1 MGSATP
7 TTPGYD
13 AADIERLVPESSGR
27 SGRTPFARDRARVV
41 HSAAFR
47 RLAAKTQV
55 VGPGTGDFVRNRL
68 THSLEVAQI
77 ARDLGSRLGCDAD
90 IVETAALAHDLGH
103 PPFGHNGERAL
114 HEVAVDVGGFEG
126 NAQTLRILTRLEPKT
141 ITDDGRSVGVNLTRA
156 VLDACLKYPWPLA
169 DAPRPL
175 GRHSDGQERA
185 MRKFGAYDDDLGVF
199 AWVREGAEVRRP
211 CLEAQV
217 MDLADDIAY
226 SVHDVEDAVF
236 AGRVDL
242 AGLRTST
249 EEAGGVFE
257 AVRDWYLPT
266 SDDELAAALGRLM
279 ALPEWPADAYDGRLP
294 AQVGLKALTSALI
307 GRFYA
312 TILAATYDAY
322 GTGPLTRFAAD
333 LVVPEPILVEI
344 AVLKGIAAH
353 FVMRRDERVSLLRDQ
368 RELLIGLVAALTD
381 QPKRLEPLFRARF
394 DAAADD
400 AERLRVVVDQVASLT
415 DGSARIWA
423 AELL

>member
-1 MGSATP
+1 MGPASPP
-7 TTPGYD
+7 TGYR
-13 AADIERLVPESSGR
+13 AADVERFVPESSGR

-47 RLAAKTQV
+47 RLSAKTQV

-77 ARDLGSRLGCDAD
+77 ARDLGSRLGCDPD
-90 IVETAALAHDLGH
+90 IAETAALAHDLGH

-114 HEVAVDVGGFEG
+114 HEAAVGIGGFEG

-141 ITDDGRSVGVNLTRA
+141 VTDDGRSVGVNLTRA

-169 DAPRPL
+169 DAPQPL

-185 MRKFGAYDDDLGVF
+185 MRKFGAYDDDIGVF
-199 AWVREGAEVRRP
+199 AWVREGAAARRP

-226 SVHDVEDAVF
+226 SVHDVEDAVV

-242 AGLRTST
+242 ASLRTS
-249 EEAGGVFE
+249 AGAADGVFE
-257 AVRDWYLPT
+257 AVRDWYLQAP
-266 SDDELAAALGRLM
+266 DDELAAGLGRLL
-279 ALPEWPADAYDGRLP
+279 ALPEWPTKPYDGRLP

-312 TILAATYDAY
+312 TILSATYDAY

-333 LVVPEPILVEI
+333 LVVPQAILVEI

-353 FVMRRDERVSLLRDQ
+353 FVMRRDDRVSLLRDQ
-368 RELLIGLVAALTD
+368 RDLLTALVAALSD
-381 QPKRLEPLFRARF
+381 RPERLEPLFRELF
-394 DAAADD
+394 EAATDD
-400 AERLRVVVDQVASLT
+400 ADRLRVVVDQVASLT
-415 DGSARIWA
+415 DGSARSWA
-423 AELL
+423 EQLL

>member
-1 MGSATP
+1 MTSASR
-7 TTPGYD
+7 GY
-13 AADIERLVPESSGR
+13 ASADVERLMTETEGG
-27 SGRTPFARDRARVV
+27 SGRTPFERDRARVV

-77 ARDLGSRLGCDAD
+77 ARDLGGRLGCDPNV
-90 IVETAALAHDLGH
+90 VETAALAHDLGH

-114 HEVAVDVGGFEG
+114 HEAAVDAGGFEG

-141 ITDDGRSVGVNLTRA
+141 VDSDGRSVGVNLTRA

-169 DAPRPL
+169 EAPRPL

-199 AWVREGAEVRRP
+199 GWVRTGAEPRRP
-211 CLEAQV
+211 CLEAQI

-242 AGLRTST
+242 AGLRPDR
-249 EEAGGVFE
+249 EPAAGVFE
-257 AVRDWYLPT
+257 AVRDWYLPVE
-266 SDDELAAALGRLM
+266 DDTLRAGLERLT
-279 ALPEWPADAYDGRLP
+279 ALPEWPARPYDGRLA

-312 TILAATYDAY
+312 TLLTATREAY
-322 GTGPLTRFAAD
+322 GDGPLTRFAAD
-333 LVVPEPILVEI
+333 LVVPESIVVEI

-353 FVMRRDERVSLLRDQ
+353 FVMRRDDRVSLLREQ
-368 RELLIGLVAALTD
+368 RELLSGLVAALVD
-381 QPKRLEPLFRARF
+381 RPERLEPLFREVH
-394 DAAADD
+394 DAAPDD
-400 AERLRVVVDQVASLT
+400 ATRRRAVIDQIASLT
-415 DGSARIWA
+415 DVSARAWA
-423 AELL
+423 SELL

>member
-1 MGSATP
+1 MASAIP
-7 TTPGYD
+7 LGYS
-13 AADIERLVPESSGR
+13 AADVERLVAESTGS

-77 ARDLGSRLGCDAD
+77 ARDLGSRLGCDPD
-90 IVETAALAHDLGH
+90 IAETAALAHDLGH

-114 HEVAVDVGGFEG
+114 HEAAVDVGGFEG

-141 ITDDGRSVGVNLTRA
+141 VRPDGHSIGVNLTRA

-169 DAPRPL
+169 EAPRPL

-199 AWVREGAEVRRP
+199 TWIRDGSEPRRP

-226 SVHDVEDAVF
+226 SVHDVEDAVV

-242 AGLRTST
+242 ARLRTDG
-249 EEAGGVFE
+249 EAVDGVFG
-257 AVRDWYLPT
+257 AVRDWYLP
-266 SDDELAAALGRLM
+266 SGDEVLGAGLDRLI
-279 ALPEWPADAYDGRLP
+279 ALPEWPTQRYDGRLA
-294 AQVGLKALTSALI
+294 AQVELKALTSALI

-312 TILAATYDAY
+312 TILGATYERY

-333 LVVPEPILVEI
+333 LVVPDAVLVEI
-344 AVLKGIAAH
+344 AVLKGVAAH
-353 FVMRRDERVSLLRDQ
+353 FVMRRDDRVSLLREQ
-368 RELLIGLVAALTD
+368 RELLTALVAALAD
-381 QPKRLEPLFRARF
+381 RPERLEPLFRASYET
-394 DAAADD
+394 AADD
-400 AERLRVVVDQVASLT
+400 ATRRRVVIDQVASLT
-415 DGSARIWA
+415 DGSARAWA
-423 AELL
+423 AEL

>member
-1 MGSATP
+1 MGPASPP
-7 TTPGYD
+7 TGYR
-13 AADIERLVPESSGR
+13 AADVERFVPESSGH

-47 RLAAKTQV
+47 RLSAKTQV

-77 ARDLGSRLGCDAD
+77 ARDLGSRLGCDPD
-90 IVETAALAHDLGH
+90 IAETAALAHDLGH

-114 HEVAVDVGGFEG
+114 HEAAIGIGGFEG

-141 ITDDGRSVGVNLTRA
+141 VSDDGRSVGVNLTRA

-169 DAPRPL
+169 DAPQPL

-185 MRKFGAYDDDLGVF
+185 MRKFGAYDDDIGVF
-199 AWVREGAEVRRP
+199 AWVREGATARRP

-226 SVHDVEDAVF
+226 SVHDVEDAVV

-242 AGLRTST
+242 ASLRTSSG
-249 EEAGGVFE
+249 AADGVFE
-257 AVRDWYLPT
+257 AVRDWYLQAP
-266 SDDELAAALGRLM
+266 DDELAAGLGRLL
-279 ALPEWPADAYDGRLP
+279 ALPEWPTEPYDGRLP
-294 AQVGLKALTSALI
+294 AQIGLKALTSALI

-312 TILAATYDAY
+312 TILSATYDAY

-333 LVVPEPILVEI
+333 LVVPQAILVEI
-344 AVLKGIAAH
+344 AVLKGVAAH
-353 FVMRRDERVSLLRDQ
+353 FVMRRDDRVSLLREQ
-368 RELLIGLVAALTD
+368 RDLLTALVATLSD
-381 QPKRLEPLFRARF
+381 RPERLEPLFGELF
-394 DAAADD
+394 GAATGDGD
-400 AERLRVVVDQVASLT
+400 RLRVVVDQVASLT
-415 DGSARIWA
+415 DGSARSWA
-423 AELL
+423 EQLL

>member
-1 MGSATP
+1 MGSASLP
-7 TTPGYD
+7 TGYR
-13 AADIERLVPESSGR
+13 AADVERFVPESSGR

-47 RLAAKTQV
+47 RLSAKTQV

-77 ARDLGSRLGCDAD
+77 ARDLGSRLGCDPD
-90 IVETAALAHDLGH
+90 IAETAALAHDLGH

-114 HEVAVDVGGFEG
+114 HEAAVGIGGFEG

-141 ITDDGRSVGVNLTRA
+141 VTDDGRSVGVNLTRA
-156 VLDACLKYPWPLA
+156 VLDACLKYPWRLV
-169 DAPRPL
+169 DAPQPL
-175 GRHSDGQERA
+175 GRDSDGQERA
-185 MRKFGAYDDDLGVF
+185 MRKFGAYDDDSAVF
-199 AWVREGAEVRRP
+199 AWVREGARVRRP

-226 SVHDVEDAVF
+226 SVHDVEDAVV

-242 AGLRTST
+242 ASLRTST
-249 EEAGGVFE
+249 EAADGVFE
-257 AVRDWYLPT
+257 AVRDWYLEAP
-266 SDDELAAALGRLM
+266 DDELAAGLGRLL
-279 ALPEWPADAYDGRLP
+279 ALPEWPTEPYDGRLP

-333 LVVPEPILVEI
+333 LVVPQAILVEI

-368 RELLIGLVAALTD
+368 RDLLTALVAAFSD
-381 QPKRLEPLFRARF
+381 RPERLEPLFRELF
-394 DAAADD
+394 DAAAGD
-400 AERLRVVVDQVASLT
+400 ADRLRVVVDQVASLT
-415 DGSARIWA
+415 DGSARSWA
-423 AELL
+423 EQLL